1 MPMKNIN
8 YLFLQPTGLFF
19 SSKFNLLHFFLE
31 NFWSSTK
38 FVWTYI
44 FFNFPTKNILFSG
57 FDGKNHWFIAKKGRR
72 FRTKIFQV
80 IKIWFCSRPAT
91 FSRKTKRYVQDFL
104 PLEGEEACMCCMPI
118 CERATFAYSK
128 GDPDL
133 QSFGFVNEEH
143 QQRHH
148 AKYPC
153 HIEHKK
159 WKRTI

>member
-8 YLFLQPTGLFF
+8 YLFFLQPTGLFF

-118 CERATFAYSK
+118 CESPIWGQHLHTRREIQICKVLGSWMK
-128 GDPDL
+128 SISSGIMR
-133 QSFGFVNEEH
+133 NI
-143 QQRHH
+143 H
-148 AKYPC
+148 A
-153 HIEHKK
+153 I
-159 WKRTI
+159 